1 MFPVAGVPIEQY
13 EQYARYVHNLDEC
26 CQLSSGAAPGAHRL
40 LSGSRKIGCQSQVFI
55 DHLKIILRIGF

>member
-40 LSGSRKIGCQSQVFI
+40 LSGSRKIGHQSQVFI
-55 DHLKIILRIGF
+55 GHLRITLL